1 MEANLNKNPSVN
13 GYENNSSQE
22 VSVEMN
28 QISTNGY
35 CMDRDV
41 VIKNEDNDAASD
53 PDPDTV
59 RADDFGE
66 SGHESNVY
74 QIHTLD
80 GDKNEL
86 RYRVWLRAKIVGLS
100 VVTVIVWCLLL
111 LPVVIY
117 YIPVVSRYIEPMQ

>member
-1 MEANLNKNPSVN
+1 MNP
-13 GYENNSSQE
+13 
-22 VSVEMN
+22 MN
-28 QISTNGY
+28 QEDGSEKLTNG
-35 CMDRDV
+35 CSMDQDL

-59 RADDFGE
+59 RTDDFGE
-66 SGHESNVY
+66 AGHESNVY

-86 RYRVWLRAKIVGLS
+86 RYRVWLRAKFIGLS
-100 VVTVIVWCLLL
+100 VVMVIVWCLLL

-117 YIPVVSRYIEPMQ
+117 YIPVVSWYIGPML